1 MCGSNDRIVLFRDR
15 GAAVKLVAEVSN
27 KARAS
32 RKKQRRRR
40 RKINLTHENS
50 RFNVFFPEAKNMANV
65 VIIG

>member
-1 MCGSNDRIVLFRDR
+1 MCGSNARIVLFRDR
-15 GAAVKLVAEVSN
+15 GAAVKLKLATRL
-27 KARAS
+27 AIS